1 MMNQLSLVGH
11 PLGEIHLSEVIS
23 RPSRE
28 LGHDELVLL
37 VEKNQE
43 AALIGVRPRNVERAA
58 KLCFDKVD
66 AHFGAVSA
74 LLGNDRVFDEVV
86 RTLRQMKTND
96 DPEEEKKAVAV
107 ALAALSAGRPMEV
120 NGKDWPPAVR
130 KVLQE
135 RRDASHR
142 YQVEKRKKFE
152 ARREAGRSV
161 MIPLLRKPFFS
172 ADPEKLKEPFRFPI
186 ELEGTTVQELHFVQ
200 AFVDHPKSILKQL
213 SAADFSSLDLA
224 QLEKSSVQASRGRSQ
239 TVVHTAPENFG
250 KLLARLSC
258 RVPKDGLRDFRGRC
272 CMGPFRKAHDM
283 VVRLSKKPS
292 DGPMVKVAVYMPYMV
307 SGDIPHLKLLP
318 EELHGLSFIDF
329 DISVMP
335 EMEEVDLLC
344 LDVGDR
350 GLAQALAGQ
359 FVPDAI
365 ETHVTSVIHA
375 LHWGGAHEMCV
386 AASALST
393 QGFESLNYLG
403 LQLGSAVALAIRF
416 ENCEVLDEL
425 SGSPLLKKLNAETLE
440 VLVWA
445 RGEDGESGFPSAIRS
460 GEEAVRSMGR
470 LLVRSKSRVPEEL
483 AENVL
488 FNFDIEVALA
498 SAQES
503 VVMAY
508 GEVITQCFGE
518 HLYSYRL
525 SPGASVV
532 RQFLLKQETLVT
544 RLLLMGMDLPSNS
557 VGSLLRGTGFELEL
571 LLKNRKLMRARAVL
585 ELVIAIQ
592 KCKIKLDKSSAS
604 GLLQEIRRA
613 CGLRA
618 KFLCCGRTYS
628 DEYEAAVTADPELR
642 KLFQEAER
650 LLKS

>member
-1 MMNQLSLVGH
+1 
-11 PLGEIHLSEVIS
+11 
-23 RPSRE
+23 
-28 LGHDELVLL
+28 
-37 VEKNQE
+37 
-43 AALIGVRPRNVERAA
+43 
-58 KLCFDKVD
+58 
-66 AHFGAVSA
+66 
-74 LLGNDRVFDEVV
+74 
-86 RTLRQMKTND
+86 
-96 DPEEEKKAVAV
+96 
-107 ALAALSAGRPMEV
+107 
-120 NGKDWPPAVR
+120 
-130 KVLQE
+130 
-135 RRDASHR
+135 
-142 YQVEKRKKFE
+142 
-152 ARREAGRSV
+152 
-161 MIPLLRKPFFS
+161 
-172 ADPEKLKEPFRFPI
+172 
-186 ELEGTTVQELHFVQ
+186 
-200 AFVDHPKSILKQL
+200 
-213 SAADFSSLDLA
+213 
-224 QLEKSSVQASRGRSQ
+224 
-239 TVVHTAPENFG
+239 
-250 KLLARLSC
+250 
-258 RVPKDGLRDFRGRC
+258 
-272 CMGPFRKAHDM
+272 
-283 VVRLSKKPS
+283 
-292 DGPMVKVAVYMPYMV
+292 
-307 SGDIPHLKLLP
+307 
-318 EELHGLSFIDF
+318 
-329 DISVMP
+329 
-335 EMEEVDLLC
+335 
-344 LDVGDR
+344 
-350 GLAQALAGQ
+350 
-359 FVPDAI
+359 
-365 ETHVTSVIHA
+365 
-375 LHWGGAHEMCV
+375 
-386 AASALST
+386 
-393 QGFESLNYLG
+393 
-403 LQLGSAVALAIRF
+403 
-416 ENCEVLDEL
+416 
-425 SGSPLLKKLNAETLE
+425 
-440 VLVWA
+440 
-445 RGEDGESGFPSAIRS
+445 
-460 GEEAVRSMGR
+460 MGR